1 MKSSNPRET
10 ALDMLIDIFEN
21 DKFSH
26 IVLREGLHTIEDRQE
41 KAFITRL
48 VMGTVERVITID
60 YIINSYSKVKVKKMK
75 PLIRELLRMSVYQIH
90 YMEAIPDSAVCNE
103 AVKIAK
109 KRKFVNLSGFVNGVL
124 RKIGREKDNFVIP
137 QNDDVNSLSIRY
149 STPTWIVEKC
159 IKDYGMDICKKIL
172 SGSDENSFVSVR
184 VNTSK
189 ASVAQ
194 VRKELSEENIEYSD
208 GDYLEEAI
216 KLHHINDIESIDAFR
231 KGFIQPQDESSMLV
245 GRCAGIEEND
255 ICIDVCSAPG
265 GKAIHVAD
273 LLKGTGKVYSRD
285 VSEYK
290 VNLINQNIKRSGFSN
305 IEAGVF
311 DATVSDES
319 MFEKA
324 DVLIADV
331 PCSGLGVF
339 NKKSDIKYKI
349 TEESLE
355 ELRLLQRRII
365 ENVHKYVKPGGVMIY
380 STCTINQEENIE
392 NVNWITKNFDF
403 RLESIDEYIPEKLRN
418 EDTKKGFLQLIQGVH
433 QCDGF
438 FIARLRR
445 GKN

>member
-339 NKKSDIKYKI
+339 NKKPDIKYKI

>member
-1 MKSSNPRET
+1 M
-10 ALDMLIDIFEN
+10 
-21 DKFSH
+21 
-26 IVLREGLHTIEDRQE
+26 LREGLHTIEDRQE

-208 GDYLEEAI
+208 GDYL
-216 KLHHINDIESIDAFR
+216 
-231 KGFIQPQDESSMLV
+231 
-245 GRCAGIEEND
+245 
-255 ICIDVCSAPG
+255 
-265 GKAIHVAD
+265 
-273 LLKGTGKVYSRD
+273 
-285 VSEYK
+285 
-290 VNLINQNIKRSGFSN
+290 
-305 IEAGVF
+305 
-311 DATVSDES
+311 
-319 MFEKA
+319 
-324 DVLIADV
+324 
-331 PCSGLGVF
+331 
-339 NKKSDIKYKI
+339 
-349 TEESLE
+349 
-355 ELRLLQRRII
+355 
-365 ENVHKYVKPGGVMIY
+365 
-380 STCTINQEENIE
+380 
-392 NVNWITKNFDF
+392 
-403 RLESIDEYIPEKLRN
+403 
-418 EDTKKGFLQLIQGVH
+418 
-433 QCDGF
+433 
-438 FIARLRR
+438 
-445 GKN
+445 

>member
-172 SGSDENSFVSVR
+172 SGSNENSFVSVR

>member
-1 MKSSNPRET
+1 MESSNPRET

>member
-10 ALDMLIDIFEN
+10 ALDMLVDIFEN

-60 YIINSYSKVKVKKMK
+60 YIINSYSKVKVTKMK

-324 DVLIADV
+324 DILIADV

-349 TEESLE
+349 TEEALE

>member
-1 MKSSNPRET
+1 
-10 ALDMLIDIFEN
+10 
-21 DKFSH
+21 
-26 IVLREGLHTIEDRQE
+26 
-41 KAFITRL
+41 
-48 VMGTVERVITID
+48 
-60 YIINSYSKVKVKKMK
+60 
-75 PLIRELLRMSVYQIH
+75 
-90 YMEAIPDSAVCNE
+90 
-103 AVKIAK
+103 
-109 KRKFVNLSGFVNGVL
+109 
-124 RKIGREKDNFVIP
+124 
-137 QNDDVNSLSIRY
+137 
-149 STPTWIVEKC
+149 
-159 IKDYGMDICKKIL
+159 MDICKKIL

>member
-1 MKSSNPRET
+1 M
-10 ALDMLIDIFEN
+10 
-21 DKFSH
+21 
-26 IVLREGLHTIEDRQE
+26 
-41 KAFITRL
+41 
-48 VMGTVERVITID
+48 
-60 YIINSYSKVKVKKMK
+60 Y
-75 PLIRELLRMSVYQIH
+75 
-90 YMEAIPDSAVCNE
+90 
-103 AVKIAK
+103 
-109 KRKFVNLSGFVNGVL
+109 
-124 RKIGREKDNFVIP
+124 
-137 QNDDVNSLSIRY
+137 
-149 STPTWIVEKC
+149 
-159 IKDYGMDICKKIL
+159 
-172 SGSDENSFVSVR
+172 
-184 VNTSK
+184 
-189 ASVAQ
+189 
-194 VRKELSEENIEYSD
+194 
-208 GDYLEEAI
+208 
-216 KLHHINDIESIDAFR
+216 
-231 KGFIQPQDESSMLV
+231 
-245 GRCAGIEEND
+245 RC
-255 ICIDVCSAPG
+255 
-265 GKAIHVAD
+265 VAD

>member
-403 RLESIDEYIPEKLRN
+403 QLESIDEYIPEKLRN